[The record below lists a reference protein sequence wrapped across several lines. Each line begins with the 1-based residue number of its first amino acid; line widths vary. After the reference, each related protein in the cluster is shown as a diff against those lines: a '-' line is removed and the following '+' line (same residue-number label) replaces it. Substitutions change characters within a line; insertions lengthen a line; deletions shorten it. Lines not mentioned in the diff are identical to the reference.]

1 MRTRSC
7 LREKDLTFNIS
18 VGLLSLLQKL
28 KRSDRESKIL
38 VLGLDNSGKTT
49 VLQQLGGDDI
59 SQVTPTQGFNVKSI
73 QQDACSLNMWDIGGQ
88 KTIREY
94 WRNHL
99 DCTDVLVFVV
109 DSSDQRRM
117 KEASEEL
124 HLLLHEE
131 KLESVPLLVLANK
144 QDLLNSLSPKEIA
157 GEFNL
162 ASINNRAWRILP
174 CSARDGDLSDGV
186 DWIMK
191 QINNHRS

>member
-1 MRTRSC
+1 M
-7 LREKDLTFNIS
+7 
-18 VGLLSLLQKL
+18 LQRL
-28 KRSDRESKIL
+28 KKSDRESKVL

-49 VLQQLGGDDI
+49 VLRQLGGEDV
-59 SQVTPTQGFNVKSI
+59 SQVTPTQGFNVRSI
-73 QQDACSLNMWDIGGQ
+73 QKNACSLNMWDIGGQ

-99 DCTDVLVFVV
+99 DCTDVLIFVV

-124 HLLLHEE
+124 HLLLDED
-131 KLESVPLLVLANK
+131 KLVSVPLLVLANK

-157 GEFNL
+157 GEFDL
-162 ASINNRAWRILP
+162 ASIKNRAWRILP
-174 CSARDGDLSDGV
+174 CSARNGDLSDGV

-191 QINNHRS
+191 QISTHRSYPS